1 MQKVTREKPLH
12 MLRQTWSKFED
23 SNSSRFKQHLKWV
36 HPKDRIPEWKIKVD
50 DIVKIISGKAKGQ
63 VGKVIKVDK
72 WANRVFVDNV
82 NFSKKTPRTEYET
95 EDFDPSSIEKTGSW
109 WMRKTL
115 RAIHVSNVSLI
126 HPEHIK
132 PFEEGSIPEK
142 DVQAVRVELIK
153 KKKKN
158 KIVSF
163 RYIPKLN
170 MYYDPIKKEKKEV
183 EKKGTAKWD
192 TRIEEVE
199 RRTLEVNLLPPFPPK
214 LAAVYEGLSRIRNDE
229 IGVTIAYGLHW
240 SCYGILH
247 ALITITLFY
256 YGSTLIKMTQKSFIL
271 SGVIP
276 DGSRENNVQLRFFGA
291 SNENSD
297 PSEITMKHLK
307 LIKNL
312 RKMRIFSYTLTGCF
326 FMCTI
331 SLFAMAVM
339 GYKLFEITLLSQLYY
354 ALCSIGVPLACIGIN
369 FGIIQ
374 AEIHPS
380 GLIDTIADLSSYYH
394 SQSESNSSEN
404 PL

>member
-1 MQKVTREKPLH
+1 MHFYLP
-12 MLRQTWSKFED
+12 
-23 SNSSRFKQHLKWV
+23 NS
-36 HPKDRIPEWKIKVD
+36 
-50 DIVKIISGKAKGQ
+50 
-63 VGKVIKVDK
+63 
-72 WANRVFVDNV
+72 
-82 NFSKKTPRTEYET
+82 T
-95 EDFDPSSIEKTGSW
+95 
-109 WMRKTL
+109 KTL
-115 RAIHVSNVSLI
+115 RLPNSNQ
-126 HPEHIK
+126 IK
-132 PFEEGSIPEK
+132 CYYWIVIIFQFFSIE
-142 DVQAVRVELIK
+142 
-153 KKKKN
+153 
-158 KIVSF
+158 
-163 RYIPKLN
+163 
-170 MYYDPIKKEKKEV
+170 
-183 EKKGTAKWD
+183 
-192 TRIEEVE
+192 
-199 RRTLEVNLLPPFPPK
+199 

-247 ALITITLFY
+247 ALITVTLFY

-369 FGIIQ
+369 FCIIQ

>member
-1 MQKVTREKPLH
+1 
-12 MLRQTWSKFED
+12 
-23 SNSSRFKQHLKWV
+23 
-36 HPKDRIPEWKIKVD
+36 
-50 DIVKIISGKAKGQ
+50 
-63 VGKVIKVDK
+63 
-72 WANRVFVDNV
+72 
-82 NFSKKTPRTEYET
+82 
-95 EDFDPSSIEKTGSW
+95 
-109 WMRKTL
+109 
-115 RAIHVSNVSLI
+115 
-126 HPEHIK
+126 
-132 PFEEGSIPEK
+132 
-142 DVQAVRVELIK
+142 
-153 KKKKN
+153 
-158 KIVSF
+158 
-163 RYIPKLN
+163 

-199 RRTLEVNLLPPFPPK
+199 RRTLEVNLLPPFPPSIVNELRNPK
-214 LAAVYEGLSRIRNDE
+214 KPWRYELAAVYEGLSRIRNDE

-247 ALITITLFY
+247 ALITVTLFY

-312 RKMRIFSYTLTGCF
+312 RK
-326 FMCTI
+326 
-331 SLFAMAVM
+331 
-339 GYKLFEITLLSQLYY
+339 ITLLSQLYY

-369 FGIIQ
+369 FCIIQ

>member
-23 SNSSRFKQHLKWV
+23 SNSSRFKQNLKWV

-50 DIVKIISGKAKGQ
+50 DIVKIISGKTKGQ

-199 RRTLEVNLLPPFPPK
+199 RRTLEVNLLPPFPPSIVNE
-214 LAAVYEGLSRIRNDE
+214 LRNPKKPWR
-229 IGVTIAYGLHW
+229 YG
-240 SCYGILH
+240 Y
-247 ALITITLFY
+247 LF
-256 YGSTLIKMTQKSFIL
+256 KNRPFI
-271 SGVIP
+271 
-276 DGSRENNVQLRFFGA
+276 
-291 SNENSD
+291 
-297 PSEITMKHLK
+297 
-307 LIKNL
+307 
-312 RKMRIFSYTLTGCF
+312 
-326 FMCTI
+326 
-331 SLFAMAVM
+331 
-339 GYKLFEITLLSQLYY
+339 
-354 ALCSIGVPLACIGIN
+354 
-369 FGIIQ
+369 
-374 AEIHPS
+374 
-380 GLIDTIADLSSYYH
+380 
-394 SQSESNSSEN
+394 
-404 PL
+404 